1 MQLPILYGKSTLG
14 KIKMWAAEVITND
27 DGSATLC
34 VQHGYEDGK
43 KQTDERIIASGKN
56 IGKANETTPY
66 EQALSE
72 AKSAFNKKK
81 DEGYAESIDEIKSE
95 SSGFFLPMLAQ
106 KWQDHSAKIK
116 FPAVIQPKYDGFRC
130 LAKKED
136 GVVYLWTRK
145 GKPLDALLEIKEELS
160 LILKEGECTDGELYR
175 HGWGFQRIAS
185 AIKKRGTDTPGLH
198 YYLYDNPV
206 LNSSFEERFLSRW
219 SDVVNH
225 TDENLELDQP
235 NTAPQ
240 TERIKIVPTKLVSS
254 KESLFVAESKCI
266 ELGFEGLMV
275 RNLLGLYQFKN
286 RSFDLQKVKQFED
299 AEFEIIG
306 GKEGQGR
313 EAGMVIFKC
322 KTSDGI
328 EFDVRP
334 KGTQEERS
342 LMWSNLSSYLGKPL
356 TVKYQGLTDDGRP
369 RFPVGLHVRPEWD

>member
-1 MQLPILYGKSTLG
+1 MQLSTLYGKSTLG
-14 KIKMWAAEVITND
+14 KIKMWSAEVIPNE
-27 DGSATLC
+27 DGSATLR
-34 VQHGYEDGK
+34 VEHGYEDGK
-43 KQTDERIIASGKN
+43 KQTDERVIASGKN
-56 IGKANETTPY
+56 LGKANETTPY

-81 DEGYAESIDEIKSE
+81 DEGYAESVALIKDESL
-95 SSGFFLPMLAQ
+95 GFFLPMLAQ
-106 KWQDHSAKIK
+106 KWQDHSGKIK

-136 GVVYLWTRK
+136 GIVHLWTRK
-145 GKPLDALLEIKEELS
+145 GKALDAPLEIKEELG
-160 LILKEGECTDGELYR
+160 LILKEGESADGELYR

-185 AIKKRGTDTPGLH
+185 AIKKRGNDTAGLH
-198 YYLYDNPV
+198 YYIYDNPV

-219 SDVVNH
+219 SDVISSDKEVV
-225 TDENLELDQP
+225 LDQP
-235 NTAPQ
+235 FNAAQ
-240 TERIKIVPTKLVSS
+240 TQRIKIVPTKLVLD
-254 KESLFVAESKCI
+254 EDDLFLAESKCI

-275 RNLLGLYQFKN
+275 RNLRGLYQFKQ

-313 EAGMVIFKC
+313 ESGMAIFKC
-322 KTSDGI
+322 KTTSGV

-342 LMWSNLSSYLGKPL
+342 MMWNNLSSYIGKPL

-369 RFPVGLHVRPEWD
+369 RFPVGLHIRPEWD